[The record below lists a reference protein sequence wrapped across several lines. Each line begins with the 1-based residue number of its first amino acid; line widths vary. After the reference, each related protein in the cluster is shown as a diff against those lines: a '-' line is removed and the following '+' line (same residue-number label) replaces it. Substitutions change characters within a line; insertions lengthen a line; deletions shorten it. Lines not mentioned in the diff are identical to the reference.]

1 MKIVHIC
8 LGCFYIDNYSY
19 QENML
24 PKYHKKLGYDVSI
37 IASRLSFNASGLACL
52 VEANEY
58 INEFGIHVT
67 RLDYLKGIEKV
78 SKFLR
83 LYDNLYNT
91 LEKENPDILF
101 IHGCQFLDIIYIK
114 HYLKKHSHVKV
125 FVDNHADFSNS
136 ATNWLSKN
144 ILHKFIWKKCA
155 HIIEPYTEKFYGVLP
170 ARVDFL
176 KNVYKIPEKKIEFLP
191 MGADDEKFEQIENLE
206 FKAQFRQKYNVK
218 EDEFLVVTGGKID
231 NSKKQILLLM
241 EAIKKLKNTNIKL
254 IVFGSVVEELREQ
267 INLMS
272 DGEKIQYI
280 GWISSD
286 ESYNYFGMADLVVF
300 PGRHSV
306 FWEQVAGIGVPML
319 VKYWEGT
326 THIDI
331 GGNCEFLYEDSVEE
345 IKNKIEE
352 IVLDEGKYTKMKNVA
367 KKNGKLKFSY
377 SKISEKS
384 INCDI

>member
-19 QENML
+19 QENIL

-37 IASRLSFNASGLACL
+37 IASRLSFNANGVACL

-58 INEFGIHVT
+58 INEYGIPVT
-67 RLDYLKGIEKV
+67 RLNYSKGIEKV

-101 IHGCQFLDIIYIK
+101 IHGCQFLDIRYIK
-114 HYLKKHSHVKV
+114 HYLKRHSHVKV

-176 KNVYKIPEKKIEFLP
+176 KNVYKIPEQKIEFLP
-191 MGADDEKFEQIENLE
+191 MGADDEKFAQIENLE
-206 FKAQFRQKYNVK
+206 FKALFRQKYNIK
-218 EDEFLVVTGGKID
+218 ENEFLVVTGGKID

-241 EAIKKLKNTNIKL
+241 EAIKRLENTNIKL

-267 INLMS
+267 INLLA

-331 GGNCEFLYEDSVEE
+331 GGNCEFLHEDSVDE

-352 IVLDEGKYTKMKNVA
+352 IVRNEDQYEKMKNVA